1 MSTDIRIEFG
11 NRVRGLRKQRGLT
24 QMDLAICLGVG
35 RSYLSQV
42 ERGLRDPGLRL
53 VKSIADALSMPL
65 SQLLEN
71 L

>member
-24 QMDLAICLGVG
+24 QMDLAIGLGVG

-65 SQLLEN
+65 SKLFEGL
-71 L
+71 

>member
-24 QMDLAICLGVG
+24 QMDLAIDLGVG

-53 VKSIADALSMPL
+53 VKSIADALSIPL
-65 SQLLEN
+65 SKLFEN